1 MKVDMEC
8 ELLCQTPTPIP
19 KDDAVF
25 INQCIADEYAMNWM
39 VDGLPAAH
47 GILDERTKETYQ
59 SIGVPLGDAQDP
71 VALNNHYDIYIKYHK
86 RPNGSS
92 RVVGVEVLAS
102 SKDTKLVGSK
112 PKCERTDT
120 PFHLKA
126 DNGDKV
132 IYTYSVTWTVSTK
145 QPEARKRENSD
156 RALLFCRNR
165 IPLGLLDGTRTFTS
179 WTLPFIGSPWLTLL
193 SLSCF

>member
-1 MKVDMEC
+1 MEC

-71 VALNNHYDIYIKYHK
+71 VALNNHYDIYVKYHK

-102 SKDTKLVGSK
+102 SKDTKLVGNK
-112 PKCERTDT
+112 PQCERTDT

-126 DNGDKV
+126 DSADKV
-132 IYTYSVTWTVSTK
+132 IYTYSVTWTVSTT
-145 QPEARKRENSD
+145 QPINSQAKD
-156 RALLFCRNR
+156 
-165 IPLGLLDGTRTFTS
+165 S
-179 WTLPFIGSPWLTLL
+179 
-193 SLSCF
+193 